1 MSASVG
7 EASGPPISRLGL
19 VLEKISA
26 GVDALIR
33 VIVVVLTVE
42 LVLVVSAAVVCRYVL
57 KLPFASSDELAIIPF
72 VWLTFLGAAIGMRE
86 NSHPTLSMLVDV
98 LKPRHARMVE
108 MFGMTC
114 TVYFLCFMLYRG
126 ASVASFMTSQ
136 GSPILEIPMVWVYG
150 VVPVSAAMMLIHLVT
165 NFTRRSRLQLV
176 DIGPILVAVIGL
188 WLFMNHV
195 DMKTHVYWVM
205 TGALCVFLLTN
216 MPIAIAM
223 GLTTL
228 VGLWVSGF
236 PDVQLINRMIGGL
249 NNFTLLAV
257 PLFVLTG
264 AIMATG
270 SLAKRLFEFANA
282 CVGWIRGGLGLSNLT
297 VSTLFADISGSA
309 VADTAAV
316 GSVMIPNMVR
326 RGYDVNFTTAL
337 QASAGTLGMMIPPS
351 ITMILYAWVTGV
363 STATLFLAS
372 FLPAFLVVISFAIV
386 IYVTAVRRGYPK
398 EDRFQLSEFFRT
410 GRESFFALF
419 APVVIMGGI
428 VGGVFTATE
437 AGGVACVYCFI
448 VTAIIYREL
457 TWTSFVDMLIDTA
470 SQVGRMTFMVAT
482 AIGMS
487 WIIIVNQGPQQ
498 LAGAIQDITQNPFF
512 VLLILNVVLII
523 LGTFL
528 EPASTLLIVV
538 PVILPL
544 LAAVGIDPV
553 VFGVIFTINCALGML
568 TPPVGLCLFVA
579 CQISGAKMES
589 AFMAMMPFMLIMCVD
604 LVILSFWPQ
613 IALIVPQL
621 LGMY

>member
-1 MSASVG
+1 MNASVG
-7 EASGPPISRLGL
+7 ETATRPLHGAGL
-19 VLEKISA
+19 WLERTSA
-26 GVDALIR
+26 AIDSLIR
-33 VIVVVLTVE
+33 VVVLFLSVE
-42 LVLVVSAAVVCRYVL
+42 LVIVVTAAVACRYVF
-57 KLPFASSDELAIIPF
+57 KIPFASSDELAIIPF
-72 VWLTFLGAAIGMRE
+72 IWLTFLGAAIGMRE
-86 NSHPTLSMLVDV
+86 NSHPTMSILVDV
-98 LKPRHARMVE
+98 LKPRAARMVE
-108 MFGMTC
+108 MFGIAC
-114 TVYFLCFMLYRG
+114 TVYFLCFMVYRG
-126 ASVASFMTSQ
+126 TGVSAFMASQ
-136 GSPILEIPMVWVYG
+136 GSPILEIPMAWAYG
-150 VVPVSAAMMLIHLVT
+150 VVPLSAAIMLIHLVT
-165 NFTRRSRLQLV
+165 NFFRRTRLHV
-176 DIGPILVAVIGL
+176 ADILPIVVAAVGL
-188 WLFMNHV
+188 WVFMHHV
-195 DMKTHVYWVM
+195 DLKAHVYWVM
-205 TGALCVFLLTN
+205 TGALCVFLLSN

-270 SLAKRLFEFANA
+270 SMAKRLFEFANA
-282 CVGWIRGGLGLSNLT
+282 CVGWVRGGLGLSNLT

-386 IYVTAVRRGYPK
+386 VYVTALRRGYPK
-398 EDRFQLSEFFRT
+398 EDRFRISEFART
-410 GRESFFALF
+410 GRESFFALV

-428 VGGVFTATE
+428 VGGIFTATE
-437 AGGVACVYCFI
+437 AGAVACVYCFL
-448 VTAIIYREL
+448 VTALVYREFS
-457 TWTSFVDMLIDTA
+457 WSGFVDMLVETA

-487 WIIIVNQGPQQ
+487 WIIIVNQGPQH
-498 LAGAIQDITQNPFF
+498 LAGAIEEITRDPFL

-544 LAAVGIDPV
+544 LASVGIDPV

-579 CQISGAKMES
+579 CQISGARMEPV
-589 AFMAMMPFMLIMCVD
+589 FRAMIPFMLVMCVD
-604 LVILSFWPQ
+604 LIILSLWPQ
-613 IALIVPQL
+613 IALFVPHL
-621 LGMY
+621 LGMK

>member
-1 MSASVG
+1 
-7 EASGPPISRLGL
+7 
-19 VLEKISA
+19 
-26 GVDALIR
+26 
-33 VIVVVLTVE
+33 
-42 LVLVVSAAVVCRYVL
+42 
-57 KLPFASSDELAIIPF
+57 
-72 VWLTFLGAAIGMRE
+72 
-86 NSHPTLSMLVDV
+86 
-98 LKPRHARMVE
+98 
-108 MFGMTC
+108 
-114 TVYFLCFMLYRG
+114 
-126 ASVASFMTSQ
+126 MTSQ

-150 VVPVSAAMMLIHLVT
+150 VVPLSAAMMFIHLAT
-165 NFTRRSRLQLV
+165 NFLRRTRLQLV
-176 DIGPILVAVIGL
+176 DIGPILIAILGL
-188 WLFMNHV
+188 WFFMNHV
-195 DMKTHVYWVM
+195 DMKTYVYWVM

-216 MPIAIAM
+216 MPISIAM

-257 PLFVLTG
+257 PLFILTG

-372 FLPAFLVVISFAIV
+372 FLPAFVVVISFAIV
-386 IYVTAVRRGYPK
+386 IYVTAIRRGYPK
-398 EDRFQLSEFFRT
+398 EERFRLSEFLRT

-428 VGGVFTATE
+428 VGGIFTATE
-437 AGGVACVYCFI
+437 AGAVACVYCFLI
-448 VTAIIYREL
+448 TALIYREL
-457 TWTSFVDMLIDTA
+457 TWTSFVDMLIETA

-498 LAGAIQDITQNPFF
+498 LAGAIQDITQDPFL

-544 LAAVGIDPV
+544 LATVGIDPV

-589 AFMAMMPFMLIMCVD
+589 AFMAMIPFMLIMCAD